1 LETKFLEKSISD
13 ILVIEPKVHYDDR
26 GYFYESYNELHF
38 SSLVNKRL
46 EFVQENHSFS
56 TRGVLRGLHYQLYN
70 PQAKLVR
77 VIRGIIFDVV
87 VDLRKK
93 SNTFGKWFGI
103 DLSSDNKKQL
113 WIPEGFAHGFL
124 TLSEEAEVVY
134 KTTSYWDPSG
144 EQCLIWNDS
153 LVNIKWPDINMP
165 PKLSKKDLC
174 GIDFSSLLYYE

>member
-1 LETKFLEKSISD
+1 MEIKYLEKSVSD
-13 ILVIEPKVHYDDR
+13 ILVVEPKVHYDDR
-26 GYFYESYNELHF
+26 GFFYEAYNELHF

-56 TRGVLRGLHYQLYN
+56 TRGVLRGLHYQLSK

-77 VIRGIIFDVV
+77 VCRGIIFDVV

-93 SNTFGKWFGI
+93 SNTFGQWFGI
-103 DLSSDNKKQL
+103 DLSADNKKQL

-124 TLSEEAEVVY
+124 TISEEAEVIY
-134 KTTSYWDPSG
+134 KTTSYWDPSD
-144 EQCLIWNDS
+144 EHCLIWDDS
-153 LVNIKWPDINMP
+153 FVNIKWPDINIA

-174 GIDFSSLLYYE
+174 GIDFSSLRYYE